1 MDDQRQH
8 AINLTRHAWMREFK
22 DLAVFGTWLY
32 NGDQEDHEPCMVI
45 VPRYRRGGYKP
56 ACIALSALH
65 KYTSAQY
72 LEMAAQQFC
81 RDLGFAEDWANI
93 YKIADCIMEHMRD
106 LITTPPNPTQAV
118 VVGEVTINRNGVKET
133 TAEVLD
139 HVPLA
144 QA

>member
-1 MDDQRQH
+1 MEQQYALD
-8 AINLTRHAWMREFK
+8 LTRYAWLREFK
-22 DLAVFGTWLY
+22 DLAVFGSWIF
-32 NGDQEDHEPCMVI
+32 NDDQEDHEPCMVI
-45 VPRYRRGGYKP
+45 VPRFRRDGYKP

-65 KYTSAQY
+65 KYTAAHY

-81 RDLGFAEDWANI
+81 RDLGFEENWANI
-93 YKIADCIMEHMRD
+93 YKIADCIMEHIRD
-106 LITTPPNPTQAV
+106 VIVIPPNPTQAV
-118 VVGEVTINRNGVKET
+118 VVGEVTIKRNGVKET